1 MLLKRMRS
9 FLVVAMLMLTTL
21 VNAQVTTASMS
32 GKVTA
37 QNEAVIG
44 ATVLAIHEPSGTRYG
59 TITNVDGL
67 FSIQGMQVG
76 GPYKVEISY
85 VGYQTAIYK
94 GINLQLASNYVLNV
108 SMRESSELLDEIVVV
123 GSSNS
128 NMNSDRAGA
137 ITNIN
142 SQQMAAI
149 PTVSRSMNDIMRL
162 SPQSSSTTNG
172 FAVGGGNYRQSFV
185 TVDGAAFNNMFGIGQ
200 NLPANGSP
208 ISLDALEQISVSV
221 TPYDVRQSGF
231 TGGAINAVTKS
242 GSNQFKATAYT
253 YLNNQ
258 NLKGIHVR
266 DYDLTRSKAQ
276 YYTYGASIGG
286 PIIKDK
292 LFFFVN
298 GEYEDNITAGPTAVA
313 RVDENAEWNKNNVH
327 RPTVADMDMMSKYM
341 SETYGY
347 KTGRYSGYD
356 VSTPAYRVMA
366 RVDWNINSNNKLN
379 FRFTKTHTKDSNSPS
394 NSTSPMSN
402 TTIYPGHGA
411 GGSRSSNYALTYE
424 NSRYYQIRDF
434 MSIASEWNARFMDG
448 KMNNV
453 LRVAYSYQDQPR
465 ETDGSFFPTVDIL
478 KDGDVYAS
486 FGPDP
491 FTYGNLSRVK
501 TVTATDELNYSTG
514 IHNMT
519 AGIQYEFDHSE
530 NGFMPAGA
538 GYYVFS
544 SWDDFVNKRKP
555 SAFAITH
562 PNNNSLT
569 QKNATFNYEQVSLYY
584 QDEMAFSE
592 NFKLTAGLR
601 LEVPIYPALD
611 NNYNKEF
618 ADLLFHGKHY
628 STSTMPKTTVNLS
641 PRVGFNWDMTG
652 ERKYVL
658 RGGMGLY
665 TGRIPFVWIVST
677 VGNSNVGQYQMFTYN
692 SNEAPNFSP
701 TLPGILNEMYG
712 GAFVEKDL
720 TAPQSPTIMA
730 EDLKMPST
738 FKTSLAFDAKLPGDI
753 DFTLEGIFNKDIN
766 PIVVTNVGLSDPS
779 EFKLSENDSRLYYGY
794 SFVNKNSERK
804 NVAPYLIENGGDKA
818 YYYSISAQLRKNFN
832 FGLEL
837 SFAYTYS
844 HAKSYSDGIG
854 DQVTSAWKTNTYS
867 VNGSNAHEI
876 GYASY
881 VAPSRIIASVGYHK
895 DYAKNFGSSVSLIY
909 EGSQLGYSNIYS
921 YSRYGY
927 TYSNNPVD
935 DGGANPLMY
944 IPKSKDELTFLD
956 IKRGV
961 NSKGETVTYSGE
973 GNPGDQVI
981 YTAAQQAE
989 DFWNFLNQDDYLSKH
1004 KGEYAERNAAIM
1016 PWHHQ
1021 FDFKFMQN
1029 FYLNIGKQRNTLQFG
1044 IDIMNVGNL
1053 LCNKWGLYKQTTTN
1067 ATSPLK
1073 VATDL
1078 EGKLVNNNGMR
1089 AFNMNKDGSQTLTK
1103 TFKDYQGFGST
1114 YSIQFSVRYIFN

>member
-1 MLLKRMRS
+1 MLKRMRS
-9 FLVVAMLMLTTL
+9 FFVVAMLMLTTL

-32 GKVTA
+32 GKVTE

-59 TITNVDGL
+59 TITNLDGR
-67 FSIQGMQVG
+67 FSIRSMQVG

-85 VGYQTAIYK
+85 VGFQTAVYK
-94 GINLQLASNYVLNV
+94 GINLQLGDNYVLNV
-108 SMRESSELLDEIVVV
+108 NLHESSEILDEVIVV
-123 GSSNS
+123 GSSSS
-128 NMNSDRAGA
+128 NMKSDRAGA

-172 FAVGGGNYRQSFV
+172 FAVGGGNYRQSYV
-185 TVDGAAFNNMFGIGQ
+185 TVDGAAFNNMFGLGQ

-231 TGGAINAVTKS
+231 TGGAINAVTRS
-242 GSNQFKATAYT
+242 GTNQFKGSAYT

-258 NLKGIHVR
+258 NLKGTHVR

-298 GEYEDNITAGPTAVA
+298 GEYEANITAGPTTMPRANEDA
-313 RVDENAEWNKNNVH
+313 AWGQDNIN
-327 RPTVADMDMMSKYM
+327 RPTVGDMNTMSQYM
-341 SETYGY
+341 SEKYGY
-347 KTGRYSGYD
+347 NTGRYSGYD
-356 VSTPAYRVMA
+356 LKTPAYRILA
-366 RVDWNINSNNKLN
+366 RLDWNINSNNKLN
-379 FRFTKTHTKDSNSPS
+379 LRFSQTHTKDSNSPS

-402 TTIYPGHGA
+402 TTIYPGHGSS
-411 GGSRSSNYALTYE
+411 GSRSSIYAMTYE

-434 MSIASEWNARFMDG
+434 MSLAGEWNSRFMDG
-448 KMNNV
+448 KLNNV
-453 LRVAYSYQDQPR
+453 LRVAYSYQNQPR

-478 KDGDVYAS
+478 KEGDVYAS

-501 TVTATDELNYSTG
+501 TVTATDELSYSTG
-514 IHNMT
+514 IHSMT
-519 AGIQYEFDHSE
+519 AGLQYEFNHSE

-544 SWDDFVNKRKP
+544 SWDDFTNDRKP

-562 PNNNSLT
+562 PNNNRLL
-569 QKNATFNYEQVSLYY
+569 QENAAFNYEQVSLYY
-584 QDEMAFSE
+584 QDEMSFSE
-592 NFKLTAGLR
+592 NFKLTAGIR
-601 LEVPIYPALD
+601 LEVPIYPELK

-618 ADLLFHGKHY
+618 ANMLFHGNHY

-641 PRVGFNWDMTG
+641 PRVGFNWDLTG

-658 RGGMGLY
+658 RGGLGLY

-677 VGNSNVGQYQMFTYN
+677 VGNSNVGQYQMFTYK
-692 SNEAPNFSP
+692 SDEAPNFKP
-701 TLPGILNEMYG
+701 TLPGILNEIYG
-712 GAFVEKDL
+712 GNYEAKEL

-730 EDLKMPST
+730 KDLQMPST
-738 FKTSLAFDAKLPGDI
+738 MKASLAFDTKLPGDI

-766 PIVVTNVGLSDPS
+766 PVVVTNVGLNDPS
-779 EFKLSENDSRLYYGY
+779 EIKLSEYDTRLYYNNG
-794 SFVNKNSERK
+794 FAEMNSEGK
-804 NVAPYLIENGGDKA
+804 AVTPYLIENGGNQA
-818 YYYSISAQLRKNFN
+818 YYYSVSAQLKKNFK
-832 FGLEL
+832 FGLDL

-844 HAKSYSDGIG
+844 YAKSYSDGIG

-867 VNGSNAHEI
+867 VNGSNSHEI

-881 VAPSRIIASVGYHK
+881 VAPSRIIASLGYHK
-895 DYAKNFGSSVSLIY
+895 DYAKNFGSSISLIY

-927 TYSNNPVD
+927 TYSNNPVN

-944 IPKSKDELTFLD
+944 IPKSKDELNFAD
-956 IKRGV
+956 YKYKDGQNDV
-961 NSKGETVTYSGE
+961 V
-973 GNPGDQVI
+973 
-981 YTAAQQAE
+981 YTAAQQAD
-989 DFWNFLNQDDYLSKH
+989 DFWNFVNQDGYLSKH
-1004 KGEYAERNAAIM
+1004 KGEYADRNGAIM

-1029 FYLNIGKQRNTLQFG
+1029 FYLNVGKQRNTLQFG
-1044 IDIMNVGNL
+1044 VDIMNLGNL
-1053 LCNKWGLYKQTTTN
+1053 LSNKWGLYKQAYTN
-1067 ATSPLK
+1067 AANPLK
-1073 VATDL
+1073 VNVDKNKVVTY
-1078 EGKLVNNNGMR
+1078 
-1089 AFNMNKDGSQTLTK
+1089 NMNRTDGNAPLTK
-1103 TFKDYQGFGST
+1103 TFKDYQGFNST
-1114 YSIQFSVRYIFN
+1114 YSVQFSVRYIFN